1 MERRAALAATLS
13 GAFLAAAPNTVARA
27 TEADQAK
34 VNRKL
39 LQQFVDALT
48 AHDMQ
53 KFKAL
58 YVADGYVQHQA
69 LATNAAA
76 LTGSEA
82 VVKYF
87 SKRIEAFP
95 DLVVTSDVSLTAG
108 DLICAN
114 LIYGGT
120 HRGEYLG
127 VAPTGKRV
135 TFNSTDIMRVR
146 AGKFVEH
153 WGAADLFGLVAQL
166 RA

>member
-13 GAFLAAAPNTVARA
+13 GALLAATA
-27 TEADQAK
+27 TPAAEAAEADQAK

-39 LQQFVDALT
+39 LQHFIEALT

-69 LATNAAA
+69 LPTNAAA
-76 LTGSEA
+76 LAGREA
-82 VVKYF
+82 VVTYF

-114 LIYGGT
+114 LIYSGT

-135 TFNSTDIMRVR
+135 TFNSTDIIRVR

>member
-13 GAFLAAAPNTVARA
+13 GALLAATANTVAEA
-27 TEADQAK
+27 AEADQAK

-39 LQQFVDALT
+39 LQGFVDALT
-48 AHDMQ
+48 AHDIQ

-69 LATNAAA
+69 LPTNAAA
-76 LTGSEA
+76 LAGREA
-82 VVKYF
+82 VVTYF

-95 DLVVTSDVSLTAG
+95 DLVVTSDISLTAG

-114 LIYGGT
+114 LIYSGT

-127 VAPTGKRV
+127 VAATGKRV
-135 TFNSTDIMRVR
+135 TFNSTDIIRVR
-146 AGKFVEH
+146 GGKFVEH